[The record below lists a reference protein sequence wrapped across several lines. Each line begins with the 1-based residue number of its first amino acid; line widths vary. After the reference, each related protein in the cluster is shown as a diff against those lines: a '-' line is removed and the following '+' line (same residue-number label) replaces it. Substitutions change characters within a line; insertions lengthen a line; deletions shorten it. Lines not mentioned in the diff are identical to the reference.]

1 MNSIRN
7 KLTLKT
13 AAIILFVF
21 TGSLY
26 GADGDTNSISFFLLI
41 TGLLG
46 GMGMFLYGMEMMSD
60 GMKVTAG
67 NSMRMILEKLTSN
80 KYLAVFVGAF
90 VTMVIQSSSAT
101 TVMLVSFVNSGLL
114 AFSQALGVILGS
126 NIGSTVTAQIVAFK
140 VTDYATLLI
149 FTGAMMSLFS
159 KKDNIKNLG
168 FVILGFGLLFF
179 GMKTMSDAMYP
190 LRSNAAFINLLT
202 SFENPFL
209 GILAGAVFTA
219 LVQSSSATTGIV
231 ITLATIGVVDKEGV
245 ETAALSLNAGIP
257 LIFGANIGT
266 CITALLAG
274 LNASRDAKRVA
285 VAHVTFNVIG
295 VLLFCFWIPT
305 FAEFISQTS
314 QNIPRQ
320 IANAHTFF
328 NIVASLVFIP
338 FTGFIAK
345 TIIHYFPDKES
356 DRNIEKPAVLHLDD
370 SLVNQPEAA
379 INSAQAEIKGV
390 VGLTERVVG
399 TLVRPF
405 IKGQELVDVENSD
418 MDLMSGMNQR
428 IEKISFLNQKISDYL
443 ITTSKSDLSSNQSKE
458 LFALVSIVN
467 YLNSMNDIVQLR
479 FSSLVAKKEG
489 INQEFSLQ
497 DQEEIIDYH
506 KRLIKQVKRLDKF
519 FSKFDKSKVEKII
532 TKGQENKDLEQK
544 YRLDRLERISSNDS
558 SQKSAEINQLHSQLL
573 DMLKQVNIFIE
584 LIASSL
590 VELEAEQN

>member
-13 AAIILFVF
+13 TAILLFVF

-26 GADGDTNSISFFLLI
+26 GSDGDANSISFFLLA

-67 NSMRMILEKLTSN
+67 NSMRTILEKLTSN
-80 KYLAVFVGAF
+80 KYLAVVVGAF

-140 VTDYATLLI
+140 VTDYALLLI
-149 FTGAMMSLFS
+149 AAGSLMALFS
-159 KKDNIKNLG
+159 KKDTIKNLG
-168 FVILGFGLLFF
+168 FVILGFGLLFY
-179 GMKTMSDAMYP
+179 GMKVMSDTMKP
-190 LRSNAAFINLLT
+190 LRSDPGFNSILT

-209 GILAGAVFTA
+209 GIMAGAIFTA

-231 ITLATIGVVDKEGV
+231 ITLASGGSITLE
-245 ETAALSLNAGIP
+245 AGIP

-266 CITALLAG
+266 CVTALLAG

-328 NIVASLVFIP
+328 NIVASVVFIP

-345 TIIHYFPDKES
+345 TIIHYLPDKDL
-356 DRNIEKPAVLHLDD
+356 DRNIEKPAVLHLDE

-379 INSAQAEIKGV
+379 INNAQAEIKGV
-390 VGLTERVVG
+390 VGLMERVVG

-405 IKGQELVDVENSD
+405 IKGQELVDVENSEI
-418 MDLMSGMNQR
+418 DLMSGMNQR
-428 IEKISFLNQKISDYL
+428 IEKISFLNQKIGDYL

-458 LFALVSIVN
+458 LFSLVSIVN
-467 YLNSMNDIVQLR
+467 YLNSMNDLIQLR
-479 FSSLVAKKEG
+479 FTSMVAKKEG
-489 INQEFSLQ
+489 INEEFTDL
-497 DQEEIIDYH
+497 DQAEIIDYH

-519 FSKFDKSKVEKII
+519 FAKFDKSKVEKII

-558 SQKSAEINQLHSQLL
+558 SQKSAEINQLHSQLM

>member
-1 MNSIRN
+1 MNLFRN
-7 KLTLKT
+7 KISYQKIAL
-13 AAIILFVF
+13 LFF
-21 TGSLY
+21 LATSSLFA
-26 GADGDTNSISFFLLI
+26 GNSDNTISFFLLF
-41 TGLLG
+41 TGLFG

-67 NSMRMILEKLTSN
+67 NSMRTILEKLTSN
-80 KYLAVFVGAF
+80 KYLAVLVGAF

-140 VTDYATLLI
+140 VTDYALLLI
-149 FTGAMMSLFS
+149 ALGSIMSLFS
-159 KKDNIKNLG
+159 KKETIKNLG
-168 FVILGFGLLFF
+168 LVVLGFGLLFY
-179 GMKTMSDAMYP
+179 GMKVMSDTMKP
-190 LRSNAAFINLLT
+190 LRSDPAFNSILT

-209 GILAGAVFTA
+209 GILAGAIFTA

-231 ITLATIGVVDKEGV
+231 ITLASGGSITLE
-245 ETAALSLNAGIP
+245 AGIP

-274 LNASRDAKRVA
+274 LNTSRDAKRVA

-305 FAEFISQTS
+305 FADIVSQTS

-320 IANAHTFF
+320 IANAHTIF
-328 NIVASLVFIP
+328 NIIASVVFIP

-345 TIIHYFPDKES
+345 TIIHYFPDKEV

-370 SLVNQPEAA
+370 SLVSQPEAA
-379 INSAQAEIKGV
+379 INNAQAEIKGV

-405 IKGQELVDVENSD
+405 IKGQELIDIENTD
-418 MDLMSGMNQR
+418 QDLMSGMNQR
-428 IEKISFLNQKISDYL
+428 IEKISFLNQKISEYL
-443 ITTSKSDLSSNQSKE
+443 ITASKSDLSSNQSKE
-458 LFALVSIVN
+458 LFTLVSIVN
-467 YLNSMNDIVQLR
+467 YLSSMNDLIKVR
-479 FSSLVAKKEG
+479 FVSLVSKKEG
-489 INQEFSLQ
+489 INEDFSDTDQQEA
-497 DQEEIIDYH
+497 IDYH
-506 KRLIKQVKRLDKF
+506 KRLIKQVNRLDKF
-519 FSKFDKSKVEKII
+519 FIKFDKEKMEKII
-532 TKGQENKDLEQK
+532 IKGKENTDFEKK
-544 YRLDRLERISSNDS
+544 YKLDRIERMKTSSEADIKS
-558 SQKSAEINQLHSQLL
+558 SEINQLHSQLM
-573 DMLKQVNIFIE
+573 DMLKQVNIFIN

-590 VELEAEQN
+590 IELESEQE

>member
-1 MNSIRN
+1 MNILRN
-7 KLTLKT
+7 KISYQKIAL
-13 AAIILFVF
+13 LFF
-21 TGSLY
+21 IATSSLFA
-26 GADGDTNSISFFLLI
+26 GNSDNTISFFLLF
-41 TGLLG
+41 TGLFG

-67 NSMRMILEKLTSN
+67 NSMRTILEKLTSN
-80 KYLAVFVGAF
+80 KYLAVLVGAF

-140 VTDYATLLI
+140 VTDYALLLI
-149 FTGAMMSLFS
+149 ATGSIMSLFS
-159 KKDNIKNLG
+159 KKETIKNLG
-168 FVILGFGLLFF
+168 LVVLGFGLLFY
-179 GMKTMSDAMYP
+179 GMKVMSDTMKP
-190 LRSNAAFINLLT
+190 LRSDPAFNSILT

-209 GILAGAVFTA
+209 GILAGAIFTA

-231 ITLATIGVVDKEGV
+231 ITLASGGSITLE
-245 ETAALSLNAGIP
+245 AGIP

-305 FAEFISQTS
+305 FADIISQTS

-320 IANAHTFF
+320 IANAHTIF
-328 NIVASLVFIP
+328 NIIASVVFIP

-345 TIIHYFPDKES
+345 TIIHYFPDKEV

-370 SLVNQPEAA
+370 SLVSQPEAA
-379 INSAQAEIKGV
+379 INNAQAEIKGV

-405 IKGQELVDVENSD
+405 IKGQELIDIENTD
-418 MDLMSGMNQR
+418 QDLMSGMNQR
-428 IEKISFLNQKISDYL
+428 IEKISFLNQKISEYL
-443 ITTSKSDLSSNQSKE
+443 ITASKSDLSSNQSKE
-458 LFALVSIVN
+458 LFTLVSIVN
-467 YLNSMNDIVQLR
+467 YLSSMNDLIKVR
-479 FSSLVAKKEG
+479 FVSLVSKKEG
-489 INQEFSLQ
+489 INEDFSDTDQQEA
-497 DQEEIIDYH
+497 IDYH
-506 KRLIKQVKRLDKF
+506 KRLIKQVNRLDKF
-519 FSKFDKSKVEKII
+519 FIKFDKEKMEKII
-532 TKGQENKDLEQK
+532 IKGKENTDFEKK
-544 YRLDRLERISSNDS
+544 YKLDRIERMKTSSEVNIKS
-558 SQKSAEINQLHSQLL
+558 SEINQLHSQLM
-573 DMLKQVNIFIE
+573 DMLKQVNIFIN

-590 VELEAEQN
+590 IELESEQE

>member
-1 MNSIRN
+1 MNSLYN
-7 KLTLKT
+7 KISWKT
-13 AAIILFVF
+13 AAILLLISV
-21 TGSLY
+21 GKLY
-26 GADGDTNSISFFLLI
+26 GGADETNSISFFLLA

-67 NSMRMILEKLTSN
+67 NSMRSILEKLTSN
-80 KYLAVFVGAF
+80 KYLAVLVGAF

-140 VTDYATLLI
+140 VTDYALLLI
-149 FTGAMMSLFS
+149 AAGSLMSLFS
-159 KKDNIKNLG
+159 KKDTVKNLG
-168 FVILGFGLLFF
+168 FVILGFGLLFY
-179 GMKTMSDAMYP
+179 GMKVMSDTMKP
-190 LRSNAAFINLLT
+190 LRSDPAFNSILT

-209 GILAGAVFTA
+209 GILAGAIFTA

-231 ITLATIGVVDKEGV
+231 ITLASGGSITLE
-245 ETAALSLNAGIP
+245 AGIP

-305 FAEFISQTS
+305 FAEFVSQTS

-320 IANAHTFF
+320 IANAHTIF
-328 NIVASLVFIP
+328 NILASVVFIP
-338 FTGFIAK
+338 FTGYIAK
-345 TIIHYFPDKES
+345 TIIYYLPDKKT
-356 DRNIEKPAVLHLDD
+356 DRNIEKPSVLHLDSNLLD
-370 SLVNQPEAA
+370 QPEAA

-390 VGLTERVVG
+390 IGLMERVVG

-405 IKGQELVDVENSD
+405 VNDQKLIDVENPD
-418 MDLMSGMNQR
+418 MDLMTGMNLR
-428 IEKISFLNQKISDYL
+428 VEKISYLNQKISDYL
-443 ITTSKSDLSSNQSKE
+443 INTSKSDLSADQSKE
-458 LFALVSIVN
+458 LFTLISIVN
-467 YLNSMNDIVQLR
+467 YLSSANNSIQIR

-489 INQEFSLQ
+489 INEKFSI
-497 DQEEIIDYH
+497 QEEEQLIDLH
-506 KRLIKQVKRLDKF
+506 KQLIKQVKHLNKF
-519 FSKFDKSKVEKII
+519 FIKFDKSKVKKII
-532 TKGQENKDLEQK
+532 SKGQSYKDLEQK
-544 YRLDRLERISSNDS
+544 YKLDHESRSNTDS
-558 SQKSAEINQLHSQLL
+558 LDGSAEINQLHTQLM

-584 LIASSL
+584 LIVSSL
-590 VELEAEQN
+590 VELESEQS

>member
-1 MNSIRN
+1 MNLFRN
-7 KLTLKT
+7 KISYQKIAL
-13 AAIILFVF
+13 LFF
-21 TGSLY
+21 LATSSLFA
-26 GADGDTNSISFFLLI
+26 GNSDNTISFFLLF
-41 TGLLG
+41 TGLFG

-67 NSMRMILEKLTSN
+67 NSMRTILEKLTSN
-80 KYLAVFVGAF
+80 KYLAVLVGAF

-140 VTDYATLLI
+140 VTDYALLLI
-149 FTGAMMSLFS
+149 ATGSIMSLFS
-159 KKDNIKNLG
+159 KKETIKNLG
-168 FVILGFGLLFF
+168 LVVLGFGLLFY
-179 GMKTMSDAMYP
+179 GMKVMSDTMKP
-190 LRSNAAFINLLT
+190 LRSDPAFNSILT

-209 GILAGAVFTA
+209 GILAGAIFTA

-231 ITLATIGVVDKEGV
+231 ITLASGGSITLE
-245 ETAALSLNAGIP
+245 AGIP

-305 FAEFISQTS
+305 FADIISQTS

-320 IANAHTFF
+320 IANAHTIF
-328 NIVASLVFIP
+328 NIIASVVFIP

-345 TIIHYFPDKES
+345 TIIHYFPDKEV

-370 SLVNQPEAA
+370 SLVSQPEAA
-379 INSAQAEIKGV
+379 INNAQAEIKGV

-405 IKGQELVDVENSD
+405 IKGQELIDIENTD
-418 MDLMSGMNQR
+418 QDLMSGMNQR
-428 IEKISFLNQKISDYL
+428 IEKISFLNQKISEYL
-443 ITTSKSDLSSNQSKE
+443 ITASKSDLSSNQSKE
-458 LFALVSIVN
+458 LFTLVSIVN
-467 YLNSMNDIVQLR
+467 YLSSMNDLIKVR
-479 FSSLVAKKEG
+479 FVSLVSKKEG
-489 INQEFSLQ
+489 INEDFSDTDQQEA
-497 DQEEIIDYH
+497 IDYH
-506 KRLIKQVKRLDKF
+506 KRLIKQVNRLDKF
-519 FSKFDKSKVEKII
+519 FIKFDKEKMEKII
-532 TKGQENKDLEQK
+532 IKGKENTDFEKK
-544 YRLDRLERISSNDS
+544 YKLDRIERMKTSSEADIKS
-558 SQKSAEINQLHSQLL
+558 SEINQLHSQLM
-573 DMLKQVNIFIE
+573 DMLKQVNIFIN

-590 VELEAEQN
+590 IELESEQE

>member
-1 MNSIRN
+1 MNILRN
-7 KLTLKT
+7 KISYQKIAL
-13 AAIILFVF
+13 LFF
-21 TGSLY
+21 IATSSLFA
-26 GADGDTNSISFFLLI
+26 GNSDNTISFFLLF
-41 TGLLG
+41 TGLFG

-67 NSMRMILEKLTSN
+67 NSMRTILEKLTSN
-80 KYLAVFVGAF
+80 KYLAVLVGAF

-140 VTDYATLLI
+140 VTDYALLLI
-149 FTGAMMSLFS
+149 ATGSIMSLFS
-159 KKDNIKNLG
+159 KKETIKNLG
-168 FVILGFGLLFF
+168 LVVLGFGLLFY
-179 GMKTMSDAMYP
+179 GMKVMSDTMKP
-190 LRSNAAFINLLT
+190 LRSDPAFNSILT

-209 GILAGAVFTA
+209 GILAGAIFTA

-231 ITLATIGVVDKEGV
+231 ITLASGGSITLE
-245 ETAALSLNAGIP
+245 AGIP

-305 FAEFISQTS
+305 FADIISQTS

-320 IANAHTFF
+320 IANAHTIF
-328 NIVASLVFIP
+328 NIIASVVFIP

-345 TIIHYFPDKES
+345 IIIHYFPDKEV

-370 SLVNQPEAA
+370 SLVSQPEAA
-379 INSAQAEIKGV
+379 INNAQAEIKGV

-405 IKGQELVDVENSD
+405 IKGQELIDIENTD
-418 MDLMSGMNQR
+418 QDLMSGMNQR
-428 IEKISFLNQKISDYL
+428 IEKISFLNQKISEYL
-443 ITTSKSDLSSNQSKE
+443 ITASKSDLSSNQSKE
-458 LFALVSIVN
+458 LFTLVSIVN
-467 YLNSMNDIVQLR
+467 YLSSMNDLIKVR
-479 FSSLVAKKEG
+479 FVSLVSKKEG
-489 INQEFSLQ
+489 INEDFSDTDQQEA
-497 DQEEIIDYH
+497 IDYH
-506 KRLIKQVKRLDKF
+506 KRLIKQVNRLDKF
-519 FSKFDKSKVEKII
+519 FIKFDKEKMEKII
-532 TKGQENKDLEQK
+532 IKGKENTDFEKK
-544 YRLDRLERISSNDS
+544 YKLNRIERMNTSSEADIKS
-558 SQKSAEINQLHSQLL
+558 SEINQLHSQLM
-573 DMLKQVNIFIE
+573 DMLKQVNIFIN

-590 VELEAEQN
+590 IELESEQE

>member
-13 AAIILFVF
+13 AAIVLFVF

-26 GADGDTNSISFFLLI
+26 GSDGDANSISFFLLA

-67 NSMRMILEKLTSN
+67 NSMRTILEKLTSN
-80 KYLAVFVGAF
+80 KYLAVVVGAF

-140 VTDYATLLI
+140 VTDYALLLI
-149 FTGAMMSLFS
+149 AAGSLMALFS
-159 KKDNIKNLG
+159 KKDTIKNLG
-168 FVILGFGLLFF
+168 FVILGFGLLFY
-179 GMKTMSDAMYP
+179 GMKVMSDTMKP
-190 LRSNAAFINLLT
+190 LRSDPGFNSILT

-209 GILAGAVFTA
+209 GIMAGAIFTA

-231 ITLATIGVVDKEGV
+231 ITLASGGSITLE
-245 ETAALSLNAGIP
+245 AGIP

-266 CITALLAG
+266 CVTALLAG

-328 NIVASLVFIP
+328 NIVASVVFIP

-345 TIIHYFPDKES
+345 TIIHYLPDKDL
-356 DRNIEKPAVLHLDD
+356 DRNIEKPAVLHLDE

-379 INSAQAEIKGV
+379 INNAQAEIKGV
-390 VGLTERVVG
+390 VGLMERVVG

-405 IKGQELVDVENSD
+405 IKGQELVDVENSEI
-418 MDLMSGMNQR
+418 DLMSGMNQR
-428 IEKISFLNQKISDYL
+428 IEKISFLNQKIGDYL

-458 LFALVSIVN
+458 LFSLVSIVN
-467 YLNSMNDIVQLR
+467 YLNSMNDLIQLR
-479 FSSLVAKKEG
+479 FTSLVAKKEG
-489 INQEFSLQ
+489 INEEFTDL
-497 DQEEIIDYH
+497 DQAEIIDYH

-519 FSKFDKSKVEKII
+519 FAKFDKSKVEKII

-558 SQKSAEINQLHSQLL
+558 SQKSAEINQLHSQLM

>member
-1 MNSIRN
+1 MLLTRKKNSI
-7 KLTLKT
+7 KIFTLLACLSSST
-13 AAIILFVF
+13 LLAA
-21 TGSLY
+21 GK
-26 GADGDTNSISFFLLI
+26 DPDSISFFLLL
-41 TGLLG
+41 TGLFG

-67 NSMRMILEKLTSN
+67 NSMRTILEKLTSN

-140 VTDYATLLI
+140 VTDYALLLI
-149 FTGAMMSLFS
+149 AAGSLMSLFS
-159 KKDNIKNLG
+159 KKDTVKNLG
-168 FVILGFGLLFF
+168 YVILGFGLLFY
-179 GMKTMSDAMYP
+179 GMKVMSDTMKP
-190 LRSNAAFINLLT
+190 LRSDPAFNSILT

-209 GILAGAVFTA
+209 GILAGAIFTA

-231 ITLATIGVVDKEGV
+231 ITLASGGSITLE
-245 ETAALSLNAGIP
+245 AGIP

-285 VAHVTFNVIG
+285 VAHVTFNFIG

-305 FAEFISQTS
+305 FADLVSQTS

-320 IANAHTFF
+320 IANAHTIF
-328 NIVASLVFIP
+328 NIIASIVFIP
-338 FTGFIAK
+338 FTGYIAK

-370 SLVNQPEAA
+370 SLVDQPTAA
-379 INSAQAEIKGV
+379 INNAQAEIKGV
-390 VGLTERVVG
+390 VGLSERVVG

-405 IKGQELVDVENSD
+405 IEGQGTMDVENEEL
-418 MDLMSGMNQR
+418 DLMSATHQR
-428 IEKISFLNQKISDYL
+428 IEKIDFLNEKITEYL
-443 ITTSKSDLSSNQSKE
+443 VATSNSDLSSRQSKE
-458 LFALVSIVN
+458 LFTLTSIVN
-467 YLNSMNDIVQLR
+467 YLNSMNDLIRLR
-479 FSSLVAKKEG
+479 FSSLVSKKEG
-489 INQEFSLQ
+489 INEQFSSEDQ
-497 DQEEIIDYH
+497 DEILEYH
-506 KRLIKQVKRLDKF
+506 QRLIKQVKRLDKF
-519 FSKFDKSKVEKII
+519 FVKFDKAKAEKII
-532 TKGQENKDLEQK
+532 SKGQENKDFEQK
-544 YRLDRLERISSNDS
+544 YRLDRFERISSQDNQS
-558 SQKSAEINQLHSQLL
+558 GKSAELNQLHSQLMDL
-573 DMLKQVNIFIE
+573 LKQVNIFIE

-590 VELEAEQN
+590 VELESD